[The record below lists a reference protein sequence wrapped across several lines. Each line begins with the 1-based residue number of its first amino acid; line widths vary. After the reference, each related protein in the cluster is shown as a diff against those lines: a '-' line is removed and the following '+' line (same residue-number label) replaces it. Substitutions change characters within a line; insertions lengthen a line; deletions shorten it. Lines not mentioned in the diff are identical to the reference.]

1 MPYDPLRVTLE
12 AELSVVTDYRV
23 EEISEHSVVLVTSSA
38 DSKSSSDQY
47 GIPRST
53 HRCFTFRARGDT
65 KPGLIHCIHC

>member
-53 HRCFTFRARGDT
+53 HRCFTFRASR
-65 KPGLIHCIHC
+65 